1 VGPLRLCSVPQDP
14 ASRAPTH
21 PRIDIQGAI
30 MTLSPSRRKTLVQGL
45 ALGSTL
51 ALGLQ
56 IGGAGT
62 AGADALDDITK
73 AGTIRIGIFE
83 DFPPFASLGSDM
95 KVQGYDVDMADALAK
110 ALGVKA
116 ELVGITGQNRIP
128 FLSEGKVDA
137 LLSIG
142 FSDER
147 AQVVDFTDP
156 YAPYYIAVMGPAE
169 VQVKDAADLAG
180 KTVAV
185 NRGTLEDTEVT
196 KVAPEGA
203 DIQRYNDYNG
213 VISAFLSG
221 QAQLMVVGNDV
232 GATILAKN
240 PAIKPEEKFVLLAS
254 PSNMAVKKG
263 ETRLQQKLNE
273 TLIGMKKD
281 GTLNEMAVKWLKQP
295 LPKDF

>member
-1 VGPLRLCSVPQDP
+1 MKHSL
-14 ASRAPTH
+14 SRRSALA
-21 PRIDIQGAI
+21 QGAALAI
-30 MTLSPSRRKTLVQGL
+30 GL
-45 ALGSTL
+45 L
-51 ALGLQ
+51 AA
-56 IGGAGT
+56 GAGPV
-62 AGADALDDITK
+62 AADALDDVAK

-95 KVQGYDVDMADALAK
+95 KIQGYDVDMAEALAS

-142 FSDER
+142 YSDER

-156 YAPYYIAVMGPAE
+156 YAPYYIAVMGPEE
-169 VQVKDAADLAG
+169 VAVAGPDDLAG
-180 KTVAV
+180 KTIAV

-221 QAQLMVVGNDV
+221 QSQLMVVGNDV
-232 GATILAKN
+232 GATILAQN
-240 PAIKPEEKFVLLAS
+240 PAIKPVEKFVLLTS

-273 TLIGMKKD
+273 TLAGMKKD

-295 LPKDF
+295 LPADF

>member
-1 VGPLRLCSVPQDP
+1 
-14 ASRAPTH
+14 
-21 PRIDIQGAI
+21 
-30 MTLSPSRRKTLVQGL
+30 MTLSQSRRTTLVQGL
-45 ALGSTL
+45 ALTI
-51 ALGLQ
+51 AL
-56 IGGAGT
+56 ITGGAGL
-62 AGADALDDITK
+62 ANADALDDITK

-95 KVQGYDVDMADALAK
+95 KIQGYDVDMANALAK

-128 FLSEGKVDA
+128 YLSEGKVDA

-169 VQVKDAADLAG
+169 VQVKEAADLAG
-180 KTVAV
+180 KTIAV

-196 KVAPEGA
+196 KVAPADA

-240 PAIKPEEKFVLLAS
+240 PAIKPEEKFLLLTS

-263 ETRLQQKLNE
+263 ETRLQQKMNE
-273 TLIGMKKD
+273 ILVGMKKD
-281 GTLNEMAVKWLKQP
+281 GSLNEMAVKWLKQP
-295 LPKDF
+295 LAKDF

>member
-1 VGPLRLCSVPQDP
+1 
-14 ASRAPTH
+14 
-21 PRIDIQGAI
+21 
-30 MTLSPSRRKTLVQGL
+30 MTLSQSRRTTLVQGL
-45 ALGSTL
+45 ALTI
-51 ALGLQ
+51 AL
-56 IGGAGT
+56 ITGGAGP
-62 AGADALDDITK
+62 ANADALDDITK

-95 KVQGYDVDMADALAK
+95 KIQGYDVDMANALAK

-128 FLSEGKVDA
+128 YLSEGKVDA

-169 VQVKDAADLAG
+169 VQVKEAADLAG
-180 KTVAV
+180 KTIAV

-196 KVAPEGA
+196 KVAPADA

-240 PAIKPEEKFVLLAS
+240 PAIKPEEKFLLLTS

-263 ETRLQQKLNE
+263 ETRLQQKMNE
-273 TLIGMKKD
+273 ILVGMKKD
-281 GTLNEMAVKWLKQP
+281 GSLNEMAVKWLKQP
-295 LPKDF
+295 LAKDF

>member
-1 VGPLRLCSVPQDP
+1 
-14 ASRAPTH
+14 
-21 PRIDIQGAI
+21 
-30 MTLSPSRRKTLVQGL
+30 MTLFQSRRTMLVQGVAL
-45 ALGSTL
+45 ALAFL
-51 ALGLQ
+51 V
-56 IGGAGT
+56 GGAGI
-62 AGADALDDITK
+62 ASADALDDVAK
-73 AGTIRIGIFE
+73 AGTIKIGIFE

-95 KVQGYDVDMADALAK
+95 KIQGYDVEMANALAK

-156 YAPYYIAVMGPAE
+156 YAPYYIAVMGPVDVEA
-169 VQVKDAADLAG
+169 KSAADLSG
-180 KTVAV
+180 KTIAV

-196 KVAPEGA
+196 KVAPADA

-240 PAIKPEEKFVLLAS
+240 PARKPEEKFVLLTS

-273 TLIGMKKD
+273 TLAAMKKD
-281 GTLNEMAVKWLKQP
+281 GSLNEMAMKWLKQP

>member
-1 VGPLRLCSVPQDP
+1 MKFSY
-14 ASRAPTH
+14 
-21 PRIDIQGAI
+21 
-30 MTLSPSRRKTLVQGL
+30 SRRAALKAALVSGVTLTSGML
-45 ALGSTL
+45 AM
-51 ALGLQ
+51 
-56 IGGAGT
+56 T
-62 AGADALDDITK
+62 AIPAAADMLDDITK
-73 AGTIRIGIFE
+73 AGVIKIGIFE

-95 KVQGYDVDMADALAK
+95 KLQGYDVDMADMLAK

-128 FLSEGKVDA
+128 FLTEGKVDL

-142 FSDER
+142 YSDER
-147 AQVVDFTDP
+147 AKVVDFTKP
-156 YAPYYIAVMGPAE
+156 YAPYYIAVMGPKEIE
-169 VQVKDAADLAG
+169 VKGPSDLKG

-196 KVAPEGA
+196 KVAPDGT
-203 DIQRYNDYNG
+203 DIQRYSDYAG

-240 PAIKPEEKFVLLAS
+240 PSIKPEEKFVLLTS
-254 PSNMAVKKG
+254 PSDMAVKKG
-263 ETRLQQKLNE
+263 EARLRDKVDAILA
-273 TLIGMKKD
+273 GMKQD
-281 GTLNEMAVKWLKQP
+281 GSLNALAVQWLKKP